1 MERKP
6 GSKQR
11 AQWLEQDTESSY
23 FEQQAQSREKY
34 LKTAQA
40 VWLSLLPV
48 TRFLHQGHTS

>member
-1 MERKP
+1 MVRKP
-6 GSKQR
+6 GSKQQ

-23 FEQQAQSREKY
+23 FEQQAQGREKY